1 MIVTIMISPLAEKW
15 VGYGNMARMMKW
27 EVGMWFPVV
36 RMGVCIPRDTISS
49 VKFSGPQKL

>member
-1 MIVTIMISPLAEKW
+1 MTIMISSLAEKW

-36 RMGVCIPRDTISS
+36 RIGVCIPRDTISS
-49 VKFSGPQKL
+49 VKQVVKVQD